1 MVDMLLLIGRILL
14 VALLYLFLFAVMRT
28 GIGLVKGQGSKAARV
43 WTLTVDKGP
52 KALRGLK
59 VNVMGPIIVGRAPGA
74 DILVP
79 DDVVSRRHARFSLMG
94 GDLMVEDLGSAN
106 GTRVNGEPVT
116 QVQRCVEGDV
126 VRIGGVDIRVSR
138 KKDLQEAHGRA
149 LRGI

>member
-28 GIGLVKGQGSKAARV
+28 GIGLMKGQGSKAARV

-138 KKDLQEAHGRA
+138 K
-149 LRGI
+149 

>member
-14 VALLYLFLFAVMRT
+14 AALLYLFLFAVMRT

-106 GTRVNGEPVT
+106 GTRVNGAPVT
-116 QVQRCVEGDV
+116 QVQLCVEGDV

-138 KKDLQEAHGRA
+138 K
-149 LRGI
+149 

>member
-1 MVDMLLLIGRILL
+1 MLLLIGRILL

-28 GIGLVKGQGSKAARV
+28 GIGLVKGQGNKTARV
-43 WTLTVDKGP
+43 WTLVVEKGP

-59 VNVMGPIIVGRAPGA
+59 VGVMGPIIVGRAPGA

-116 QVQRCVEGDV
+116 QVQRCVEGDL
-126 VRIGGVDIRVSR
+126 VRIGSVEIKVTR
-138 KKDLQEAHGRA
+138 K
-149 LRGI
+149 

>member
-28 GIGLVKGQGSKAARV
+28 GIGLVKGQGSKTARV
-43 WTLTVDKGP
+43 WTLVVEKGP

-59 VNVMGPIIVGRAPGA
+59 VGVMGPIIVGRAPGA

-116 QVQRCVEGDV
+116 QVQRCVEGDL
-126 VRIGGVDIRVSR
+126 VRIGSVEIKVTR
-138 KKDLQEAHGRA
+138 K
-149 LRGI
+149 

>member
-52 KALRGLK
+52 KALRGLM

-106 GTRVNGEPVT
+106 GTRVNREPVT

-138 KKDLQEAHGRA
+138 K
-149 LRGI
+149 

>member
-94 GDLMVEDLGSAN
+94 GDLMVEDLSL
-106 GTRVNGEPVT
+106 
-116 QVQRCVEGDV
+116 
-126 VRIGGVDIRVSR
+126 IHI
-138 KKDLQEAHGRA
+138 
-149 LRGI
+149 

>member
-28 GIGLVKGQGSKAARV
+28 CIGLVKGQGSKAARV

-126 VRIGGVDIRVSR
+126 VRIGGVDNRVSR
-138 KKDLQEAHGRA
+138 K
-149 LRGI
+149 

>member
-116 QVQRCVEGDV
+116 QVQLCVEGDV

-138 KKDLQEAHGRA
+138 K
-149 LRGI
+149 

>member
-1 MVDMLLLIGRILL
+1 MLLLIGRILL

-116 QVQRCVEGDV
+116 QVQRCAEGDV

-138 KKDLQEAHGRA
+138 K
-149 LRGI
+149 

>member
-116 QVQRCVEGDV
+116 QVQRCVEGDT
-126 VRIGGVDIRVSR
+126 VRIGSVEIKVTR
-138 KKDLQEAHGRA
+138 K
-149 LRGI
+149 